1 MEIYKGASAFAG
13 IAIGKIRFYRKGEYQ
28 VRQHQADDVKKELHN
43 FDVARRHVMQTLKE
57 EYDGVTGKQMAQ
69 NADEHSCK
77 RKALERMT
85 ISGGTERCLETE
97 KVSVEKM
104 EDAQNLVLEQAE
116 LLGSGSFLRA
126 VQSMIT
132 GEKVTA
138 AYAVQT
144 TRDELQ
150 STFSNLNDP
159 SIKERIYNVSRV
171 SDLLLEILGEDE
183 NKIDLGEEPVILV
196 ADTLSPAEL
205 MEMNKDKL
213 LGIVTRKGSATSHA
227 AILAKNMDIPCVTG
241 IGIPQSE
248 EEWEDSVAIID
259 GYTGTIYLEPDSEIR
274 KEYEIRRKA
283 DLVEREELLKL
294 KNQADVTKDGRE
306 VGIYANIG
314 SLDDLNS
321 VLYYGARGIG
331 LLRSEFQYLGREN
344 YPGEEE
350 LFQAYK
356 KTAQTMGDRLVII
369 RTADLGA
376 DKQASYLEIPKE
388 TNPLM
393 GNRGIRLSLDRKNLF
408 KTQIRAIYRASWYGN
423 LGMMYPM
430 ICAEE
435 EMDEI
440 EALVAEVKEELTK
453 EEIPFKEIRTGI
465 MMETPAAV
473 MIGEELAK
481 RVDFLGIG
489 TNDLTQYTLA
499 MDRQNP
505 LLQNKYNDHHPAILR
520 MIKMIVEAGHAQNC
534 KVCLCGEL
542 AADTRL
548 SETFLKMGVDALS
561 VVPAC
566 ILPVRK
572 ALRRVCMEE
581 QNG

>member
-13 IAIGKIRFYRKGEYQ
+13 IAIGKIRFYQKGEYQ
-28 VRQHQADDVKKELHN
+28 LRQHQADDIKTEQRN
-43 FDVARRHVMQTLKE
+43 FDIARRHVMQTLKE
-57 EYDGVTGKQMAQ
+57 EYDSAGISEAI
-69 NADEHSCK
+69 EH
-77 RKALERMT
+77 
-85 ISGGTERCLETE
+85 
-97 KVSVEKM
+97 
-104 EDAQNLVLEQAE
+104 QVLEQAE

-126 VQSMIT
+126 VQSMIS

-144 TRDELQ
+144 TRDELNG
-150 STFSNLNDP
+150 TFSNLKDP
-159 SIKERIYNVSRV
+159 SIKERIHNVSRV
-171 SDLLLEILGEDE
+171 SDLLLEILGKEE
-183 NKIDLGEEPVILV
+183 KKINLGEEPVILA
-196 ADTLSPAEL
+196 ADALSPAEL
-205 MEMNKDKL
+205 MEMDKDKL
-213 LGIVTRKGSATSHA
+213 LGIVTRKGSATSHT
-227 AILAKNMDIPCVTG
+227 AILAKSMDIPCVTG
-241 IGIPQSE
+241 VGIPASE
-248 EEWEDSVAIID
+248 EEWEDTVAIID
-259 GYTGTIYLEPDSEIR
+259 GYTGTLYLEPDREVR
-274 KEYEIRRKA
+274 REYEIRRKA
-283 DLVEREELLKL
+283 DLVEREALLKL
-294 KNQADVTKDGRE
+294 KDEKDITLDGKE

-321 VLYYGARGIG
+321 ALYYGARGIG
-331 LLRSEFQYLGREN
+331 LLRSEFQYLGRES

-356 KTAQTMGDRLVII
+356 KTAQTMGDRLVVI

-376 DKQASYLEIPKE
+376 DKQAAYLEIPQE

-393 GNRGIRLSLDRKNLF
+393 GNRGIRFCLDRKNLF

-430 ICAEE
+430 ISEEE
-435 EMDEI
+435 EMDAI
-440 EALVAEVKEELTK
+440 EALIREVKAELSS
-453 EEIPFKEIRTGI
+453 EGIPFKNIRTGI

-473 MIGEELAK
+473 MIGEELAR

-505 LLQNKYNDHHPAILR
+505 LLQKKYDDHHPAVVR
-520 MIKMIVEAGHAQNC
+520 MIKMIIDAGHKENC

-548 SETFLKMGVDALS
+548 TETFLRMGVDALS

-572 ALRRVCMEE
+572 ALRAARVKNEDE
-581 QNG
+581 

>member
-13 IAIGKIRFYRKGEYQ
+13 IAIGKIRFYQKGEYQ
-28 VRQHQADDVKKELHN
+28 LRQHQADDIKTEQRN
-43 FDVARRHVMQTLKE
+43 FDIARRHVMQTLKE
-57 EYDGVTGKQMAQ
+57 EYDSAGISEAI
-69 NADEHSCK
+69 EH
-77 RKALERMT
+77 
-85 ISGGTERCLETE
+85 
-97 KVSVEKM
+97 
-104 EDAQNLVLEQAE
+104 QVLEQAE

-126 VQSMIT
+126 VQSMIS

-144 TRDELQ
+144 TRDELNG
-150 STFSNLNDP
+150 TFGNLKDP
-159 SIKERIYNVSRV
+159 SIKERIHNVSRV
-171 SDLLLEILGEDE
+171 SDLLLEILGKEE
-183 NKIDLGEEPVILV
+183 KKINLGEEPVILA
-196 ADTLSPAEL
+196 ADALSPAEL
-205 MEMNKDKL
+205 MEMDKDKL
-213 LGIVTRKGSATSHA
+213 LGIVTRKGSATSHT
-227 AILAKNMDIPCVTG
+227 AILAKSMDIPCVTG
-241 IGIPQSE
+241 VGIPASE
-248 EEWEDSVAIID
+248 EEWEDTVAIID
-259 GYTGTIYLEPDSEIR
+259 GYTGTLYLEPDREVR
-274 KEYEIRRKA
+274 REYEIRRKA
-283 DLVEREELLKL
+283 DLVEREALLKL
-294 KNQADVTKDGRE
+294 KDEKDITLDGKE

-321 VLYYGARGIG
+321 ALYYGARGIG
-331 LLRSEFQYLGREN
+331 LLRSEFQYLGRES

-356 KTAQTMGDRLVII
+356 KTAQTMGDRLVVI

-376 DKQASYLEIPKE
+376 DKQAAYLEIPQE

-393 GNRGIRLSLDRKNLF
+393 GNRGIRFCLDRKNLF

-430 ICAEE
+430 ISEEE
-435 EMDEI
+435 EMDAI
-440 EALVAEVKEELTK
+440 EELIREVKAELSS
-453 EEIPFKEIRTGI
+453 EGIPFKNIRTGI

-473 MIGEELAK
+473 MIGEELAR

-505 LLQNKYNDHHPAILR
+505 LLQKKYNDHHPAVVR
-520 MIKMIVEAGHAQNC
+520 MIKMIIDAGHKENC

-548 SETFLKMGVDALS
+548 TETFLRMGVDALS

-572 ALRRVCMEE
+572 ALRAARVKNEDE
-581 QNG
+581 

>member
-13 IAIGKIRFYRKGEYQ
+13 IAIGKIRFYKKGEYQ
-28 VRQHQADDVKKELHN
+28 IRQHQTDDVKKELKV

-57 EYDGVTGKQMAQ
+57 EYD
-69 NADEHSCK
+69 
-77 RKALERMT
+77 
-85 ISGGTERCLETE
+85 
-97 KVSVEKM
+97 KM
-104 EDAQNLVLEQAE
+104 SENQILEQAQ

-138 AYAVQT
+138 AYAVET
-144 TRDELQ
+144 TKDELQ
-150 STFSNLNDP
+150 GTFSGLNDV
-159 SIKERIYNVSRV
+159 SIKERIFNVSRV
-171 SDLLLEILGEDE
+171 CELLLEILGEDE
-183 NKIDLGEEPVILV
+183 KKINLGEEPVILA

-205 MEMNKDKL
+205 MEMDKEKL
-213 LGIVTRKGSATSHA
+213 LGIITRGGSATSHA

-259 GYTGTIYLEPDSEIR
+259 GYTGTLYLEPDSEIR
-274 KEYEIRRKA
+274 REYEIRQNA
-283 DLVEREELLKL
+283 DKVEREALLKL
-294 KNQADVTKDGRE
+294 RDERDVTLDGHE

-314 SLDDLNS
+314 NLDDLNS
-321 VLYYGARGIG
+321 AIYYGARGIG
-331 LLRSEFQYLGREN
+331 LLRSEFQYLGRES

-356 KTAQTMGDRLVII
+356 KSAQTMGERLVVI
-369 RTADLGA
+369 RTTDLGA
-376 DKQASYLEIPKE
+376 DKQASYLEIPQE

-393 GNRGIRLSLDRKNLF
+393 GNRGIRFCLDRKNLF

-440 EALVAEVKEELTK
+440 EDLVAEVKEELTK
-453 EEIPFKEIRTGI
+453 EGIPFKEIRTGI

-505 LLQNKYNDHHPAILR
+505 LLQKKYNDHHPAILR

-548 SETFLKMGVDALS
+548 TETFLKMGVDALS

-572 ALRRVCMEE
+572 ALRGVYVEGKKTDMD
-581 QNG
+581 

>member
-13 IAIGKIRFYRKGEYQ
+13 IAIGKIRFYQKGEYQ
-28 VRQHQADDVKKELHN
+28 LRQHQADDIKTEQRN
-43 FDVARRHVMQTLKE
+43 FDIARRHVMQTLKE
-57 EYDGVTGKQMAQ
+57 EYDSAGISEAI
-69 NADEHSCK
+69 EH
-77 RKALERMT
+77 
-85 ISGGTERCLETE
+85 
-97 KVSVEKM
+97 
-104 EDAQNLVLEQAE
+104 QVLEQAE

-126 VQSMIT
+126 VQSMIS

-144 TRDELQ
+144 TRDELNG
-150 STFSNLNDP
+150 TFSNLKDP
-159 SIKERIYNVSRV
+159 SIKERIHNVSRV
-171 SDLLLEILGEDE
+171 SDLLLEILGKEE
-183 NKIDLGEEPVILV
+183 KKINLGEEPIILA
-196 ADTLSPAEL
+196 ADALSPAEL
-205 MEMNKDKL
+205 MEMDKDKL
-213 LGIVTRKGSATSHA
+213 LGIVTRKGSATSHT
-227 AILAKNMDIPCVTG
+227 AILAKSMDIPCVTG
-241 IGIPQSE
+241 VGIPASE
-248 EEWEDSVAIID
+248 EEWEDTVAIID
-259 GYTGTIYLEPDSEIR
+259 GYTGTLYLEPDREVR
-274 KEYEIRRKA
+274 REYEIRRKA
-283 DLVEREELLKL
+283 DLVEREALLKL
-294 KNQADVTKDGRE
+294 KDEKDITLDGKE

-321 VLYYGARGIG
+321 ALYYGARGIG
-331 LLRSEFQYLGREN
+331 LLRSEFQYLGRES

-356 KTAQTMGDRLVII
+356 KTAQTMGDRLVVI

-376 DKQASYLEIPKE
+376 DKQAAYLEIPQE

-393 GNRGIRLSLDRKNLF
+393 GNRGIRFCLDRKNLF

-430 ICAEE
+430 ISEEE
-435 EMDEI
+435 EMDAI
-440 EALVAEVKEELTK
+440 EELIREVKAELSS
-453 EEIPFKEIRTGI
+453 EGIPFKNIRTGI

-473 MIGEELAK
+473 MIGEELAR

-505 LLQNKYNDHHPAILR
+505 LLQKKYNDHHPAVVR
-520 MIKMIVEAGHAQNC
+520 MIKMIIDAGHKENC

-548 SETFLKMGVDALS
+548 TETFLRMGVDALS

-572 ALRRVCMEE
+572 ALQAARVKNEDE
-581 QNG
+581 

>member
-13 IAIGKIRFYRKGEYQ
+13 IAIGKIWFYKKGEYQ
-28 VRQHQADDVKKELHN
+28 IRQHQADDVKKELKV

-57 EYDGVTGKQMAQ
+57 EYD
-69 NADEHSCK
+69 
-77 RKALERMT
+77 
-85 ISGGTERCLETE
+85 
-97 KVSVEKM
+97 KM
-104 EDAQNLVLEQAE
+104 SENQILEQAK

-138 AYAVQT
+138 AYAVET
-144 TRDELQ
+144 TKDELQ
-150 STFSNLNDP
+150 GTFSGLNDV
-159 SIKERIYNVSRV
+159 SIKERIFNVSRV
-171 SDLLLEILGEDE
+171 CELLLEILGKDE
-183 NKIDLGEEPVILV
+183 KKINLGEEPVILA

-205 MEMNKDKL
+205 MEMDKEKL
-213 LGIVTRKGSATSHA
+213 LGIITRGGSATSHA

-259 GYTGTIYLEPDSEIR
+259 GYTGTVYLEPDNEVR
-274 KEYEIRRKA
+274 REYEIRQNA
-283 DLVEREELLKL
+283 DKVERESLLKL
-294 KNQADVTKDGRE
+294 RDERDITLDGHE

-314 SLDDLNS
+314 NLDDLNS
-321 VLYYGARGIG
+321 AIYYGARGVG

-356 KTAQTMGDRLVII
+356 KSAQTMGERLVVI

-376 DKQASYLEIPKE
+376 DKQASYLEIPQE

-393 GNRGIRLSLDRKNLF
+393 GNRGIRFCLDRKNLF

-440 EALVAEVKEELTK
+440 EALVAEVKGELTK
-453 EEIPFKEIRTGI
+453 EGIPFKEIRTGI

-548 SETFLKMGVDALS
+548 TETFLKMGVDALS

-572 ALRRVCMEE
+572 ALRGVCMEDK
-581 QNG
+581 NG

>member
-1 MEIYKGASAFAG
+1 MEIYKGTSAFAG
-13 IAIGKIRFYRKGEYQ
+13 VAIGKIRFYRKGEYQ
-28 VRQHQADDVKKELHN
+28 TRQHQADDVKKELKR
-43 FDVARRHVMQTLKE
+43 FDIARRHVMQILKE
-57 EYDGVTGKQMAQ
+57 EYDKNQM
-69 NADEHSCK
+69 
-77 RKALERMT
+77 
-85 ISGGTERCLETE
+85 
-97 KVSVEKM
+97 
-104 EDAQNLVLEQAE
+104 NLVLEQAE

-150 STFSNLNDP
+150 STFSGLTD
-159 SIKERIYNVSRV
+159 SEIKERIYNVSRI
-171 SDLLLEILGEDE
+171 SGLLLDILGEDTR
-183 NKIDLGEEPVILV
+183 KIDLGEEPVIL
-196 ADTLSPAEL
+196 AAENLSPVEL
-205 MEMNKDKL
+205 MEMNKDML
-213 LGIVTRKGSATSHA
+213 LGIITRAGSSTSHA

-241 IGIPQSE
+241 IGLPQSE
-248 EEWEDSVAIID
+248 EEWEDNVAIID
-259 GYTGTIYLEPDSEIR
+259 GYTGTVYLEPDSEVR

-283 DLVEREELLKL
+283 DLIEREALLQL
-294 KNQADVTKDGRE
+294 KDEADVTKDGHK
-306 VGIYANIG
+306 VKIYANIG

-321 VLYYGARGIG
+321 ALYYGARGIG
-331 LLRSEFQYLGREN
+331 LLRSEFQYLGRES

-356 KTAQTMGDRLVII
+356 KTAETMGDRFVVI

-376 DKQASYLEIPKE
+376 DKTAGYLEIPKE

-408 KTQIRAIYRASWYGN
+408 KTQIRAIYRASYYGN

-430 ICAEE
+430 ICSEE
-435 EMDEI
+435 EMDEV
-440 EALVAEVKEELTK
+440 EAVVEEAKMELKTAG
-453 EEIPFKEIRTGI
+453 IPFKDIRTGI

-481 RVDFLGIG
+481 RVDFMGIG

-505 LLQNKYNDHHPAILR
+505 LLQKKYNDHHPAILK
-520 MIKMIVEAGHAQNC
+520 MIQMIVEAGHAQNC

-548 SETFLKMGVDALS
+548 TEQFLRMGVDALS
-561 VVPAC
+561 VVPVC

-572 ALRRVCMEE
+572 AIREVYMGE
-581 QNG
+581 QNE

>member
-13 IAIGKIRFYRKGEYQ
+13 IAIGKIQFYRKGEYQ
-28 VRQHQADDVKKELHN
+28 LRQHQADDIKTEQRN

-57 EYDGVTGKQMAQ
+57 EYDSAGISEAI
-69 NADEHSCK
+69 EH
-77 RKALERMT
+77 
-85 ISGGTERCLETE
+85 
-97 KVSVEKM
+97 
-104 EDAQNLVLEQAE
+104 QVLEQAE

-126 VQSMIT
+126 VQSMIS

-144 TRDELQ
+144 TRDELNG
-150 STFSNLNDP
+150 TFGNLKDP
-159 SIKERIYNVSRV
+159 SIKERIHNVSRV
-171 SDLLLEILGEDE
+171 SDLLLEILGKEE
-183 NKIDLGEEPVILV
+183 KKINLGEEPVILA
-196 ADTLSPAEL
+196 ADALSPAEL
-205 MEMNKDKL
+205 MEMDKDKL
-213 LGIVTRKGSATSHA
+213 LGIVTRKGSATSHT
-227 AILAKNMDIPCVTG
+227 AILAKSMDIPCVTG
-241 IGIPQSE
+241 VGIPTSE
-248 EEWEDSVAIID
+248 EEWEDTVAIID
-259 GYTGTIYLEPDSEIR
+259 GYTGTLYLEPDREVR
-274 KEYEIRRKA
+274 REYEIRRKA
-283 DLVEREELLKL
+283 DLVEREALLKL
-294 KNQADVTKDGRE
+294 KDEKDITLDGKE

-321 VLYYGARGIG
+321 ALYYGARGIG
-331 LLRSEFQYLGREN
+331 LLRSEFQYLGRES

-356 KTAQTMGDRLVII
+356 KTAQTMGDRLVVI

-376 DKQASYLEIPKE
+376 DKQAAYLEIPQE

-393 GNRGIRLSLDRKNLF
+393 GNRGIRFCLDRKNLF

-430 ICAEE
+430 ISEEE
-435 EMDEI
+435 EMDAI
-440 EALVAEVKEELTK
+440 EALIREVKAELSS
-453 EEIPFKEIRTGI
+453 EGIPFKNIRTGI

-473 MIGEELAK
+473 MIGEELAR

-505 LLQNKYNDHHPAILR
+505 LLQKKYDDHHPAVVR
-520 MIKMIVEAGHAQNC
+520 MIKMIIDAGHKENC

-548 SETFLKMGVDALS
+548 TETFLRMGVDALS

-572 ALRRVCMEE
+572 ALRAARVKNEDE
-581 QNG
+581 

>member
-28 VRQHQADDVKKELHN
+28 LRQHQADDIKTEQRN
-43 FDVARRHVMQTLKE
+43 FDIARRHVMQTLKE
-57 EYDGVTGKQMAQ
+57 EYDSAGISEAI
-69 NADEHSCK
+69 EH
-77 RKALERMT
+77 
-85 ISGGTERCLETE
+85 
-97 KVSVEKM
+97 
-104 EDAQNLVLEQAE
+104 QVLEQAE

-126 VQSMIT
+126 VQSMIS

-144 TRDELQ
+144 TRDELNG
-150 STFSNLNDP
+150 TFGNLKDP
-159 SIKERIYNVSRV
+159 SIKERIHNVSRV
-171 SDLLLEILGEDE
+171 SDLLLEILGKEE
-183 NKIDLGEEPVILV
+183 KKFNLGEEPVILA
-196 ADTLSPAEL
+196 ADALSPAEL
-205 MEMNKDKL
+205 MEMDKDKL
-213 LGIVTRKGSATSHA
+213 LGIVTRKGSATSHT
-227 AILAKNMDIPCVTG
+227 AILAKSMDIPCVTG
-241 IGIPQSE
+241 VGIPASE
-248 EEWEDSVAIID
+248 EEWEDTVAIID
-259 GYTGTIYLEPDSEIR
+259 GYTGTLYLEPDREVR
-274 KEYEIRRKA
+274 REYEIRRKA
-283 DLVEREELLKL
+283 DLVEREALLKL
-294 KNQADVTKDGRE
+294 KDEKDITLDGKE

-321 VLYYGARGIG
+321 ALYYGARGIG
-331 LLRSEFQYLGREN
+331 LLRSEFQYLGRES

-356 KTAQTMGDRLVII
+356 KTAQTMGDRLVVI

-376 DKQASYLEIPKE
+376 DKQAAYLEIPQE

-393 GNRGIRLSLDRKNLF
+393 GNRGIRFCLDRKNLF

-430 ICAEE
+430 ISEEE
-435 EMDEI
+435 EMDAI
-440 EALVAEVKEELTK
+440 EELIREVKAELIS
-453 EEIPFKEIRTGI
+453 EGIPFKNIRTGI

-473 MIGEELAK
+473 MIGEELAR

-505 LLQNKYNDHHPAILR
+505 LLQKKYDDHHPAVVR
-520 MIKMIVEAGHAQNC
+520 MIKMIIDAGHKENC

-548 SETFLKMGVDALS
+548 TETFLRMGVDALS

-572 ALRRVCMEE
+572 ALRAARVKNEDE
-581 QNG
+581 

>member
-28 VRQHQADDVKKELHN
+28 IRQHQADDIKTEQRN

-57 EYDGVTGKQMAQ
+57 EYDSAGISEAI
-69 NADEHSCK
+69 EH
-77 RKALERMT
+77 
-85 ISGGTERCLETE
+85 
-97 KVSVEKM
+97 
-104 EDAQNLVLEQAE
+104 QVLEQAE

-126 VQSMIT
+126 VQSMIS

-144 TRDELQ
+144 TRDELNG
-150 STFSNLNDP
+150 TFGNLKDP
-159 SIKERIYNVSRV
+159 SIKERIHNVSRV
-171 SDLLLEILGEDE
+171 SDLLLEILGKEE
-183 NKIDLGEEPVILV
+183 KKINLGEEPVILA
-196 ADTLSPAEL
+196 ADALSPAEL
-205 MEMNKDKL
+205 MEMDKDKL
-213 LGIVTRKGSATSHA
+213 LGIVTRKGSATSHT
-227 AILAKNMDIPCVTG
+227 AILAKSMDIPCVTG
-241 IGIPQSE
+241 VGIPASE
-248 EEWEDSVAIID
+248 EEWEDTVAIID
-259 GYTGTIYLEPDSEIR
+259 GYTGTLYLEPDREVR
-274 KEYEIRRKA
+274 REYEIRRKA
-283 DLVEREELLKL
+283 DLVEREALLKL
-294 KNQADVTKDGRE
+294 KDEKDITLDGKE

-321 VLYYGARGIG
+321 ALYYGARGIG
-331 LLRSEFQYLGREN
+331 LLRSEFQYLGRES

-356 KTAQTMGDRLVII
+356 KTAQTMGDRLVVI

-376 DKQASYLEIPKE
+376 DKQAAYLEIPQE

-393 GNRGIRLSLDRKNLF
+393 GNRGIRFCLDRKNLF

-430 ICAEE
+430 ISEEE
-435 EMDEI
+435 EMDAI
-440 EALVAEVKEELTK
+440 EELIREVKAELSS
-453 EEIPFKEIRTGI
+453 EGIPFKNIRTGI

-473 MIGEELAK
+473 MIGEELAR

-505 LLQNKYNDHHPAILR
+505 LLQKKYNDHHPAVVR
-520 MIKMIVEAGHAQNC
+520 MIKMIIDAGHKENC

-548 SETFLKMGVDALS
+548 TETFLRMGVDALS

-572 ALRRVCMEE
+572 ALRAARVKNEDE
-581 QNG
+581 

>member
-13 IAIGKIRFYRKGEYQ
+13 IAIGKIQFYRKGEYQ
-28 VRQHQADDVKKELHN
+28 LRQHQADDIKTEQRN

-57 EYDGVTGKQMAQ
+57 EYDSAGISEAI
-69 NADEHSCK
+69 EH
-77 RKALERMT
+77 
-85 ISGGTERCLETE
+85 
-97 KVSVEKM
+97 
-104 EDAQNLVLEQAE
+104 QVLEQAE

-126 VQSMIT
+126 VQSMIS

-144 TRDELQ
+144 TRDELNG
-150 STFSNLNDP
+150 TFGNLKDP
-159 SIKERIYNVSRV
+159 SIKERIHNVSRV
-171 SDLLLEILGEDE
+171 SDLLLEILGKEE
-183 NKIDLGEEPVILV
+183 KKINLGEEPVILA
-196 ADTLSPAEL
+196 ADALSPAEL
-205 MEMNKDKL
+205 MEMDKDKL
-213 LGIVTRKGSATSHA
+213 LGIVTRKGSATSHT
-227 AILAKNMDIPCVTG
+227 AILAKSMDIPCVTG
-241 IGIPQSE
+241 VGIPASE
-248 EEWEDSVAIID
+248 EEWEDTVAIID
-259 GYTGTIYLEPDSEIR
+259 GYTGTLYLEPDREVR
-274 KEYEIRRKA
+274 REYEIRRKA
-283 DLVEREELLKL
+283 DLVEREALLKL
-294 KNQADVTKDGRE
+294 KDEKDITLDGKE

-321 VLYYGARGIG
+321 ALYYGARGIG
-331 LLRSEFQYLGREN
+331 LLRSEFQYLGRES

-356 KTAQTMGDRLVII
+356 KTAQTMGDRLVVI

-376 DKQASYLEIPKE
+376 DKQAAYLEIPQE

-393 GNRGIRLSLDRKNLF
+393 GNRGIRFCLDRKNLF

-430 ICAEE
+430 ISEEE
-435 EMDEI
+435 EMDAI
-440 EALVAEVKEELTK
+440 EELIREVKAELIS
-453 EEIPFKEIRTGI
+453 EGIPFKNIRTGI

-473 MIGEELAK
+473 MIGEELAR

-505 LLQNKYNDHHPAILR
+505 LLQKKYNDHHPAVVR
-520 MIKMIVEAGHAQNC
+520 MIKMIIDAGHKENC

-548 SETFLKMGVDALS
+548 TETFLRMGVDALS

-572 ALRRVCMEE
+572 ALRAARVKNEDE
-581 QNG
+581 

>member
-13 IAIGKIRFYRKGEYQ
+13 IAIGKIQFYRKGEYQ
-28 VRQHQADDVKKELHN
+28 LRQHQADDIKTEQRN

-57 EYDGVTGKQMAQ
+57 EYDSAGISEAI
-69 NADEHSCK
+69 EH
-77 RKALERMT
+77 
-85 ISGGTERCLETE
+85 
-97 KVSVEKM
+97 
-104 EDAQNLVLEQAE
+104 QVLEQAE

-126 VQSMIT
+126 VQSMIS

-144 TRDELQ
+144 TRDELNG
-150 STFSNLNDP
+150 TFGNLKDP
-159 SIKERIYNVSRV
+159 SIKERIHNVSRV
-171 SDLLLEILGEDE
+171 SDLLLEILGKEE
-183 NKIDLGEEPVILV
+183 KKINLGEEPVILA
-196 ADTLSPAEL
+196 ADALSPAEL
-205 MEMNKDKL
+205 MEMDKDKL
-213 LGIVTRKGSATSHA
+213 LGIVTRKGSATSHT
-227 AILAKNMDIPCVTG
+227 AILAKSMDIPCVTG
-241 IGIPQSE
+241 VGIPASE
-248 EEWEDSVAIID
+248 EEWEDTVAIID
-259 GYTGTIYLEPDSEIR
+259 GYTGTLYLEPDREVR
-274 KEYEIRRKA
+274 REYEIRRKA
-283 DLVEREELLKL
+283 DLVEREALLKL
-294 KNQADVTKDGRE
+294 KDEKDITLDGKE

-321 VLYYGARGIG
+321 ALYYGARGIG
-331 LLRSEFQYLGREN
+331 LLRSEFQYLGRES
-344 YPGEEE
+344 YPEEEE

-356 KTAQTMGDRLVII
+356 KTAQTMGDRLVVI

-376 DKQASYLEIPKE
+376 DKQAAYLEIPQE

-393 GNRGIRLSLDRKNLF
+393 GNRGIRFCLDRKNLF

-430 ICAEE
+430 ISEEE
-435 EMDEI
+435 EMDAI
-440 EALVAEVKEELTK
+440 EELIREVKTELSS
-453 EEIPFKEIRTGI
+453 EGIPFKNIRTGI

-473 MIGEELAK
+473 MIGEELAR

-505 LLQNKYNDHHPAILR
+505 LLQKKYNDHHPAVVR
-520 MIKMIVEAGHAQNC
+520 MIKMIIDAGHKENC

-548 SETFLKMGVDALS
+548 TETFLRMGVDALS

-572 ALRRVCMEE
+572 ALRAARVKNEDE
-581 QNG
+581 

>member
-13 IAIGKIRFYRKGEYQ
+13 IAIGKIQFYRKGEYQ
-28 VRQHQADDVKKELHN
+28 LRQHQADDIKTEQRN

-57 EYDGVTGKQMAQ
+57 EYDSAGISEAI
-69 NADEHSCK
+69 EH
-77 RKALERMT
+77 
-85 ISGGTERCLETE
+85 
-97 KVSVEKM
+97 
-104 EDAQNLVLEQAE
+104 QVLEQAE

-126 VQSMIT
+126 VQSMIS

-144 TRDELQ
+144 TRDELNG
-150 STFSNLNDP
+150 TFGNLKDP
-159 SIKERIYNVSRV
+159 SIKERIHNVSRV
-171 SDLLLEILGEDE
+171 SDLLLEILGKEE
-183 NKIDLGEEPVILV
+183 KKINLGEEPVILA
-196 ADTLSPAEL
+196 ADALSPAEL
-205 MEMNKDKL
+205 MEMDKDKL
-213 LGIVTRKGSATSHA
+213 LGIVTRKGSATSHT
-227 AILAKNMDIPCVTG
+227 AILAKSMDIPCVTG
-241 IGIPQSE
+241 VGIPASE
-248 EEWEDSVAIID
+248 EEWEDTVAIID
-259 GYTGTIYLEPDSEIR
+259 GYTGTLYLEPDREVR
-274 KEYEIRRKA
+274 REYEIRRKA
-283 DLVEREELLKL
+283 DLVEREALLKL
-294 KNQADVTKDGRE
+294 KDEKDITLDGKE

-321 VLYYGARGIG
+321 ALYYGARGIG
-331 LLRSEFQYLGREN
+331 LLRSEFQYLGRES

-356 KTAQTMGDRLVII
+356 KTAQTMGDRLVVI

-376 DKQASYLEIPKE
+376 DKQAAYLEIPQE

-393 GNRGIRLSLDRKNLF
+393 GNRGIRFCLDRKNLF

-430 ICAEE
+430 ISEEE
-435 EMDEI
+435 EMDAI
-440 EALVAEVKEELTK
+440 EELIREVKAELTG
-453 EEIPFKEIRTGI
+453 EGIPFKNIRTGI

-473 MIGEELAK
+473 MIGEELAR

-505 LLQNKYNDHHPAILR
+505 LLQKKYDDHHPAVVR
-520 MIKMIVEAGHAQNC
+520 MIKMIIDAGHKENC
-534 KVCLCGEL
+534 KICLCGEL

-548 SETFLKMGVDALS
+548 TETFLRMGVDALS

-572 ALRRVCMEE
+572 ALRAARVKNEDE
-581 QNG
+581 

>member
-13 IAIGKIRFYRKGEYQ
+13 IAIGKIQFYRKGEYQ
-28 VRQHQADDVKKELHN
+28 LRQHQADDIKTEQRN

-57 EYDGVTGKQMAQ
+57 EYDSAGISEVI
-69 NADEHSCK
+69 EH
-77 RKALERMT
+77 
-85 ISGGTERCLETE
+85 
-97 KVSVEKM
+97 
-104 EDAQNLVLEQAE
+104 QVLEQAE

-126 VQSMIT
+126 VQSMIS

-144 TRDELQ
+144 TRDELNG
-150 STFSNLNDP
+150 TFGNLKDP
-159 SIKERIYNVSRV
+159 SIKERIHNVSRV
-171 SDLLLEILGEDE
+171 SDLLLEILGKEE
-183 NKIDLGEEPVILV
+183 KKINLGEEPVILA
-196 ADTLSPAEL
+196 ADALSPAEL
-205 MEMNKDKL
+205 MEMDKDKL
-213 LGIVTRKGSATSHA
+213 LGIVTRKGSATSHT
-227 AILAKNMDIPCVTG
+227 AILAKSMDIPCVTG
-241 IGIPQSE
+241 VGIPASE
-248 EEWEDSVAIID
+248 EEWEDTVAIID
-259 GYTGTIYLEPDSEIR
+259 GYTGTLYLEPDREVR
-274 KEYEIRRKA
+274 REYEIRRKA
-283 DLVEREELLKL
+283 DLVEREALLKL
-294 KNQADVTKDGRE
+294 KDEKDITLDGKE

-321 VLYYGARGIG
+321 ALYYGARGIG
-331 LLRSEFQYLGREN
+331 LLRSEFQYLGRES

-356 KTAQTMGDRLVII
+356 KTAQTMGDRLVVI

-376 DKQASYLEIPKE
+376 DKQAAYLEIPQE

-393 GNRGIRLSLDRKNLF
+393 GNRGIRFCLDRKNLF

-430 ICAEE
+430 ISEEE
-435 EMDEI
+435 EMDAI
-440 EALVAEVKEELTK
+440 EELIREVKTELSS
-453 EEIPFKEIRTGI
+453 EGIPFKNIRTGI

-473 MIGEELAK
+473 MIGEELAR

-505 LLQNKYNDHHPAILR
+505 LLQKKYNDHHPAVVR
-520 MIKMIVEAGHAQNC
+520 MIKMIIDAGHKENC

-548 SETFLKMGVDALS
+548 TETFLRMGVDALS

-572 ALRRVCMEE
+572 ALRAARVKNEDE
-581 QNG
+581 

>member
-13 IAIGKIRFYRKGEYQ
+13 IAIGKIQFYRKGEYQ
-28 VRQHQADDVKKELHN
+28 LRQHQADDIKTEQRN

-57 EYDGVTGKQMAQ
+57 EYDSAGISEAI
-69 NADEHSCK
+69 EH
-77 RKALERMT
+77 
-85 ISGGTERCLETE
+85 
-97 KVSVEKM
+97 
-104 EDAQNLVLEQAE
+104 QVLEQAE

-126 VQSMIT
+126 VQSMIS

-144 TRDELQ
+144 TRDELNG
-150 STFSNLNDP
+150 TFSNLKDP
-159 SIKERIYNVSRV
+159 SIKERIHNVSRV
-171 SDLLLEILGEDE
+171 SDLLLEILGKEE
-183 NKIDLGEEPVILV
+183 KKINLGEEPVILA
-196 ADTLSPAEL
+196 ADALSPAEL
-205 MEMNKDKL
+205 MEMDKDKL
-213 LGIVTRKGSATSHA
+213 LGIVTRKGSATSHT
-227 AILAKNMDIPCVTG
+227 AILAKSMDIPCVTG
-241 IGIPQSE
+241 VGIPTSE
-248 EEWEDSVAIID
+248 EEWEDTVAIID
-259 GYTGTIYLEPDSEIR
+259 GYTGTFYLEPDREVR
-274 KEYEIRRKA
+274 REYEIRRKA
-283 DLVEREELLKL
+283 DLVEREALLKL
-294 KNQADVTKDGRE
+294 KDEKDITLDGKE

-321 VLYYGARGIG
+321 ALYYGARGIG
-331 LLRSEFQYLGREN
+331 LLRSEFQYLGRES

-356 KTAQTMGDRLVII
+356 KTAQTMGDRLVVI

-376 DKQASYLEIPKE
+376 DKQAAYLEIPQE

-393 GNRGIRLSLDRKNLF
+393 GNRGIRFCLDRKNLF

-430 ICAEE
+430 ISEEE
-435 EMDEI
+435 EMDAI
-440 EALVAEVKEELTK
+440 EALIREVKAELSS
-453 EEIPFKEIRTGI
+453 EGIPFKNIRTGI

-473 MIGEELAK
+473 MIGEELAR

-505 LLQNKYNDHHPAILR
+505 LLQKKYDDHHPAVVR
-520 MIKMIVEAGHAQNC
+520 MIKMIIDAGHKENC

-548 SETFLKMGVDALS
+548 TETFLRMGVDALS

-572 ALRRVCMEE
+572 ALRAARVKNEDE
-581 QNG
+581 

>member
-13 IAIGKIRFYRKGEYQ
+13 IAIGKIRFYKKGEYQ
-28 VRQHQADDVKKELHN
+28 IRQHQADDVKKELKV

-57 EYDGVTGKQMAQ
+57 EYD
-69 NADEHSCK
+69 
-77 RKALERMT
+77 
-85 ISGGTERCLETE
+85 
-97 KVSVEKM
+97 KM
-104 EDAQNLVLEQAE
+104 SENQILEQAK

-138 AYAVQT
+138 AYAVET
-144 TRDELQ
+144 TKDELQ
-150 STFSNLNDP
+150 GTFSGLNDV
-159 SIKERIYNVSRV
+159 SIKERIFNVSRV
-171 SDLLLEILGEDE
+171 CELLLEILGEDE
-183 NKIDLGEEPVILV
+183 KKINLGEEPVILA

-205 MEMNKDKL
+205 MEMDKEKL
-213 LGIVTRKGSATSHA
+213 LGIITRGGSATSHA
-227 AILAKNMDIPCVTG
+227 AILAKNMEIPCVTG
-241 IGIPQSE
+241 IGIPQLE

-259 GYTGTIYLEPDSEIR
+259 GYTGTLYLEPDNEVR
-274 KEYEIRRKA
+274 REYEIRQNA
-283 DLVEREELLKL
+283 DKVERESLLKL
-294 KNQADVTKDGRE
+294 RDERDITLDGHE

-314 SLDDLNS
+314 NLDDLNS
-321 VLYYGARGIG
+321 AIYYGARGIG

-356 KTAQTMGDRLVII
+356 KSAQTMGERLVVI

-376 DKQASYLEIPKE
+376 DKQASYLEIPQE

-393 GNRGIRLSLDRKNLF
+393 GNRGIRFCLDRKNLF

-548 SETFLKMGVDALS
+548 TETFLKMGVDALS

>member
-13 IAIGKIRFYRKGEYQ
+13 IAIGKIQFYRKGEYQ
-28 VRQHQADDVKKELHN
+28 LRQHQADDIKTEQRN

-57 EYDGVTGKQMAQ
+57 EYDSAGISEAI
-69 NADEHSCK
+69 EH
-77 RKALERMT
+77 
-85 ISGGTERCLETE
+85 
-97 KVSVEKM
+97 
-104 EDAQNLVLEQAE
+104 QVLEQAE

-126 VQSMIT
+126 VQSMIS

-144 TRDELQ
+144 TRDELNG
-150 STFSNLNDP
+150 TFGNLKDP
-159 SIKERIYNVSRV
+159 SIKERIHNVSRV
-171 SDLLLEILGEDE
+171 SDLLLEILGKEE
-183 NKIDLGEEPVILV
+183 KKINLGEEPVILA
-196 ADTLSPAEL
+196 ADALSPAEL
-205 MEMNKDKL
+205 MEMDKEKL
-213 LGIVTRKGSATSHA
+213 LGIVTRKGSATSHT
-227 AILAKNMDIPCVTG
+227 AILAKSMDIPCVTG
-241 IGIPQSE
+241 VGIPASE
-248 EEWEDSVAIID
+248 EEWEDTVAIID
-259 GYTGTIYLEPDSEIR
+259 GYTGTLYLEPDREVR
-274 KEYEIRRKA
+274 REYEIRRKA
-283 DLVEREELLKL
+283 DLVEREALLKL
-294 KNQADVTKDGRE
+294 KDEKDITLDGKE

-321 VLYYGARGIG
+321 ALYYGARGIG
-331 LLRSEFQYLGREN
+331 LLRSEFQYLGRES

-356 KTAQTMGDRLVII
+356 KTAQTMGDRLVVI

-376 DKQASYLEIPKE
+376 DKQAAYLEIPQE

-393 GNRGIRLSLDRKNLF
+393 GNRGIRFCLDRKNLF

-430 ICAEE
+430 ISEEE
-435 EMDEI
+435 EMDAI
-440 EALVAEVKEELTK
+440 EELIREVKAELSS
-453 EEIPFKEIRTGI
+453 EGILFKNIRTGI

-473 MIGEELAK
+473 MIGEELAR

-505 LLQNKYNDHHPAILR
+505 LLQKKYNDHHPAVVR
-520 MIKMIVEAGHAQNC
+520 MIKMIIDAGHKENC

-548 SETFLKMGVDALS
+548 TETFLRMGVDALS

-572 ALRRVCMEE
+572 ALRAARVKNEDE
-581 QNG
+581 

>member
-28 VRQHQADDVKKELHN
+28 IRQHQADDIKIEQRN

-57 EYDGVTGKQMAQ
+57 EYDSAGISEAI
-69 NADEHSCK
+69 EH
-77 RKALERMT
+77 
-85 ISGGTERCLETE
+85 
-97 KVSVEKM
+97 
-104 EDAQNLVLEQAE
+104 QVLEQAE

-126 VQSMIT
+126 VQSMIS

-144 TRDELQ
+144 TRDELNG
-150 STFSNLNDP
+150 TFGNLKDP
-159 SIKERIYNVSRV
+159 SIKERIHNVSRV
-171 SDLLLEILGEDE
+171 SDLLLEILGKEE
-183 NKIDLGEEPVILV
+183 KKINLGEEPVILA
-196 ADTLSPAEL
+196 ADALSPAEL
-205 MEMNKDKL
+205 MEMDKDKL
-213 LGIVTRKGSATSHA
+213 LGIVTRKGSATSHT
-227 AILAKNMDIPCVTG
+227 AILAKSMDIPCVTG
-241 IGIPQSE
+241 VGIPASE
-248 EEWEDSVAIID
+248 EEWEDTVAIID
-259 GYTGTIYLEPDSEIR
+259 GYTGTLYLEPDREVR
-274 KEYEIRRKA
+274 REYEIRRKA
-283 DLVEREELLKL
+283 DLVEREALLKL
-294 KNQADVTKDGRE
+294 KDEKDITLDGKE

-321 VLYYGARGIG
+321 ALYYGARGIG
-331 LLRSEFQYLGREN
+331 LLRSEFQYLGRES

-356 KTAQTMGDRLVII
+356 KTAQTMGDRLVVI

-376 DKQASYLEIPKE
+376 DKQAAYLEIPQE

-393 GNRGIRLSLDRKNLF
+393 GNRGIRFCLDRKNLF

-430 ICAEE
+430 ISEEE
-435 EMDEI
+435 EMDAI
-440 EALVAEVKEELTK
+440 EELIREVKAELSS
-453 EEIPFKEIRTGI
+453 EGIPFKNIRTGI

-473 MIGEELAK
+473 MIGEELAR

-505 LLQNKYNDHHPAILR
+505 LLQKKYNDHHPAVVR
-520 MIKMIVEAGHAQNC
+520 MIKMIIDAGHKENC

-548 SETFLKMGVDALS
+548 TETFLRMGVDALS

-572 ALRRVCMEE
+572 ALQAARVKNEDE
-581 QNG
+581 IKDIVHE

>member
-28 VRQHQADDVKKELHN
+28 IRQHQADDIKIEQRN

-57 EYDGVTGKQMAQ
+57 EYDSAGISEAI
-69 NADEHSCK
+69 EH
-77 RKALERMT
+77 
-85 ISGGTERCLETE
+85 
-97 KVSVEKM
+97 
-104 EDAQNLVLEQAE
+104 QVLEQAE

-126 VQSMIT
+126 VQSMIS

-144 TRDELQ
+144 TRDELNG
-150 STFSNLNDP
+150 TFGNLKDP
-159 SIKERIYNVSRV
+159 SIKERIHNVSRV
-171 SDLLLEILGEDE
+171 SDLLLEILGKEE
-183 NKIDLGEEPVILV
+183 KKINLGEEPVILA
-196 ADTLSPAEL
+196 ADALSPAEL
-205 MEMNKDKL
+205 MEMDKDKL
-213 LGIVTRKGSATSHA
+213 LGIVTRKGSATSHT
-227 AILAKNMDIPCVTG
+227 AILAKSMDIPCVTG
-241 IGIPQSE
+241 VGIPASE
-248 EEWEDSVAIID
+248 EDWEDTVAIID
-259 GYTGTIYLEPDSEIR
+259 GYTGTLYLEPDREVR
-274 KEYEIRRKA
+274 REYEIRRKA
-283 DLVEREELLKL
+283 DLVEREALLKL
-294 KNQADVTKDGRE
+294 KDEKDITLDGKE

-321 VLYYGARGIG
+321 ALYYGARGIG
-331 LLRSEFQYLGREN
+331 LLRSEFQYLGRES

-356 KTAQTMGDRLVII
+356 KTAQTMGDRLVVI

-376 DKQASYLEIPKE
+376 DKQAAYLEIPQE

-393 GNRGIRLSLDRKNLF
+393 GNRGIRFCLDRKNLF

-430 ICAEE
+430 ISEEE
-435 EMDEI
+435 EMDAI
-440 EALVAEVKEELTK
+440 EELIREVKAELSS
-453 EEIPFKEIRTGI
+453 EGIPFKNIRTGI

-473 MIGEELAK
+473 MIGEELAR

-505 LLQNKYNDHHPAILR
+505 LLQKKYNDHHPAVVR
-520 MIKMIVEAGHAQNC
+520 MIKMIIDAGHKENC

-548 SETFLKMGVDALS
+548 TETFLRMGVDALS

-572 ALRRVCMEE
+572 ALRAARVKNEDE
-581 QNG
+581 

>member
-13 IAIGKIRFYRKGEYQ
+13 IAIGKIQFYRKGEYQ
-28 VRQHQADDVKKELHN
+28 LRQHQADDIKTEQRN

-57 EYDGVTGKQMAQ
+57 EYDSAGISEAI
-69 NADEHSCK
+69 EH
-77 RKALERMT
+77 
-85 ISGGTERCLETE
+85 
-97 KVSVEKM
+97 
-104 EDAQNLVLEQAE
+104 QVLEQAE

-126 VQSMIT
+126 VQSMIS

-144 TRDELQ
+144 TRDELNG
-150 STFSNLNDP
+150 TFGNLKDP
-159 SIKERIYNVSRV
+159 SIKERIHNVSRV
-171 SDLLLEILGEDE
+171 SDLLLEILGKEE
-183 NKIDLGEEPVILV
+183 KKINLGEEPVILA
-196 ADTLSPAEL
+196 ADALSPAEL
-205 MEMNKDKL
+205 MEMDKDKL
-213 LGIVTRKGSATSHA
+213 LGIVTRKGSATSHT
-227 AILAKNMDIPCVTG
+227 AILAKSMDIPCVTG
-241 IGIPQSE
+241 VGIPTSE
-248 EEWEDSVAIID
+248 EEWEDTVAIID
-259 GYTGTIYLEPDSEIR
+259 GYTGTLYLEPDREVR
-274 KEYEIRRKA
+274 REYEIRRKA
-283 DLVEREELLKL
+283 DLVEREALLKL
-294 KNQADVTKDGRE
+294 KDEKDITLDGKE

-321 VLYYGARGIG
+321 ALYYGARGIG
-331 LLRSEFQYLGREN
+331 LLRSEFQYLGRES

-356 KTAQTMGDRLVII
+356 KTAQTMGDRLVVI

-376 DKQASYLEIPKE
+376 DKQAAYLEIPQE

-393 GNRGIRLSLDRKNLF
+393 GNRGIRFCLDRKNLF

-430 ICAEE
+430 ISEEE
-435 EMDEI
+435 EMDAI
-440 EALVAEVKEELTK
+440 EELIREVKAELIS
-453 EEIPFKEIRTGI
+453 EGIPFKNIRTGI

-473 MIGEELAK
+473 MIGEELAR

-505 LLQNKYNDHHPAILR
+505 LLQKKYNDHHPAVVR
-520 MIKMIVEAGHAQNC
+520 MIKMIIDAGHKENC
-534 KVCLCGEL
+534 KFCLCGEL

-548 SETFLKMGVDALS
+548 TETFLRMGVDALS

-572 ALRRVCMEE
+572 ALRAARVKNEDE
-581 QNG
+581 

>member
-13 IAIGKIRFYRKGEYQ
+13 IAIGKIQFYRKGEYQ
-28 VRQHQADDVKKELHN
+28 LRQHQADDIKTEQRN

-57 EYDGVTGKQMAQ
+57 EYDSAGISEAI
-69 NADEHSCK
+69 EH
-77 RKALERMT
+77 
-85 ISGGTERCLETE
+85 
-97 KVSVEKM
+97 
-104 EDAQNLVLEQAE
+104 QVLEQAE

-126 VQSMIT
+126 VQSMIS

-144 TRDELQ
+144 TRDELNG
-150 STFSNLNDP
+150 TFGNLKDP
-159 SIKERIYNVSRV
+159 SIKERIHNVSRV
-171 SDLLLEILGEDE
+171 SDLLLEILGKEE
-183 NKIDLGEEPVILV
+183 KKINLGEEPVILA
-196 ADTLSPAEL
+196 ADALSPAEL
-205 MEMNKDKL
+205 MEMDKEKL
-213 LGIVTRKGSATSHA
+213 LGIVTRKGSATSHT
-227 AILAKNMDIPCVTG
+227 AILAKSMDIPCVTG
-241 IGIPQSE
+241 VGIPASE
-248 EEWEDSVAIID
+248 EEWEDTVAIID
-259 GYTGTIYLEPDSEIR
+259 GYTGTLYLEPDREVR
-274 KEYEIRRKA
+274 REYEIRRKA
-283 DLVEREELLKL
+283 DLVEREALLKL
-294 KNQADVTKDGRE
+294 KDEKDITLDGKE

-321 VLYYGARGIG
+321 ALYYGARGIG
-331 LLRSEFQYLGREN
+331 LLRSEFQYLGRES

-356 KTAQTMGDRLVII
+356 KTAQTMGDRLVVI

-376 DKQASYLEIPKE
+376 DKQAAYLEIPQE

-393 GNRGIRLSLDRKNLF
+393 GNRGIRFCLDRKNLF

-430 ICAEE
+430 ISEEE
-435 EMDEI
+435 EMDAI
-440 EALVAEVKEELTK
+440 EELIREVKAELTG
-453 EEIPFKEIRTGI
+453 EGIPFKNIRTGI

-473 MIGEELAK
+473 MIGEELAR

-505 LLQNKYNDHHPAILR
+505 LLQKKYNDHHPAVVR
-520 MIKMIVEAGHAQNC
+520 MIKMIIDAGHKENC

-548 SETFLKMGVDALS
+548 TETFLRMGVDALS

-572 ALRRVCMEE
+572 ALRAARVKNEDE
-581 QNG
+581 IKDIVHE

>member
-1 MEIYKGASAFAG
+1 MIVQESQKLLN
-13 IAIGKIRFYRKGEYQ
+13 IRY
-28 VRQHQADDVKKELHN
+28 
-43 FDVARRHVMQTLKE
+43 
-57 EYDGVTGKQMAQ
+57 
-69 NADEHSCK
+69 S
-77 RKALERMT
+77 
-85 ISGGTERCLETE
+85 
-97 KVSVEKM
+97 
-104 EDAQNLVLEQAE
+104 EQAE

-126 VQSMIT
+126 VQSMIS

-144 TRDELQ
+144 TRDELNG
-150 STFSNLNDP
+150 TFGNLKDP
-159 SIKERIYNVSRV
+159 SIKERIHNVSRV
-171 SDLLLEILGEDE
+171 SDLLLEILGKEE
-183 NKIDLGEEPVILV
+183 KKINLGEEPVILA
-196 ADTLSPAEL
+196 ADALSPAEL
-205 MEMNKDKL
+205 MEMDKEKL
-213 LGIVTRKGSATSHA
+213 LGIVTRKGSATSHT
-227 AILAKNMDIPCVTG
+227 AILAKSMDIPCVTG
-241 IGIPQSE
+241 VGIPASE
-248 EEWEDSVAIID
+248 EEWEDTVAIID
-259 GYTGTIYLEPDSEIR
+259 GYTGTLYLEPDREVR
-274 KEYEIRRKA
+274 REYEIRRKA
-283 DLVEREELLKL
+283 DLVEREALLKL
-294 KNQADVTKDGRE
+294 KDEKDITLDGKE

-321 VLYYGARGIG
+321 ALYYGARGIG
-331 LLRSEFQYLGREN
+331 LLRSEFQYLGRES

-356 KTAQTMGDRLVII
+356 KTAQTMGDRLVVI

-376 DKQASYLEIPKE
+376 DKQAAYLEIPQE

-393 GNRGIRLSLDRKNLF
+393 GNRGIRFCLDRKNLF

-430 ICAEE
+430 ISEEE
-435 EMDEI
+435 EMDAI
-440 EALVAEVKEELTK
+440 EELIREVKAELSS
-453 EEIPFKEIRTGI
+453 EGIPFKNIRTGI

-473 MIGEELAK
+473 MIGEELAR

-505 LLQNKYNDHHPAILR
+505 LLQKKYNDHHPAVVR
-520 MIKMIVEAGHAQNC
+520 MIKMIIDAGHKENC

-548 SETFLKMGVDALS
+548 TETFLRMGVDALS

-572 ALRRVCMEE
+572 ALRAARVKNEDE
-581 QNG
+581 

>member
-13 IAIGKIRFYRKGEYQ
+13 IAIGKIRFYQKGEYQ
-28 VRQHQADDVKKELHN
+28 LRQHQADDIKTEQRN
-43 FDVARRHVMQTLKE
+43 FDIARRHVMQTLKE
-57 EYDGVTGKQMAQ
+57 EYDSAGISEAI
-69 NADEHSCK
+69 EH
-77 RKALERMT
+77 
-85 ISGGTERCLETE
+85 
-97 KVSVEKM
+97 
-104 EDAQNLVLEQAE
+104 QVLEQAE

-126 VQSMIT
+126 VQSMIS

-144 TRDELQ
+144 TRDELNG
-150 STFSNLNDP
+150 TFSNLKDP
-159 SIKERIYNVSRV
+159 SIKERIHNVSRV
-171 SDLLLEILGEDE
+171 SDLLLEILGKEE
-183 NKIDLGEEPVILV
+183 KKINLGEEPVILA
-196 ADTLSPAEL
+196 ADALSPAEL
-205 MEMNKDKL
+205 MEMDKDKL
-213 LGIVTRKGSATSHA
+213 LGIVTRKGSATSHT
-227 AILAKNMDIPCVTG
+227 AILAKSMDIPCVTG
-241 IGIPQSE
+241 VGIPASE
-248 EEWEDSVAIID
+248 EEWEDTVAIID
-259 GYTGTIYLEPDSEIR
+259 GYTGTLYLEPDREVR
-274 KEYEIRRKA
+274 REYEIRRKA
-283 DLVEREELLKL
+283 DLVEREALLKL
-294 KNQADVTKDGRE
+294 KDEKDITLDGKE

-321 VLYYGARGIG
+321 ALYYGARGIG
-331 LLRSEFQYLGREN
+331 LLRSEFQYLGRES

-356 KTAQTMGDRLVII
+356 KTAQTMGDRLVVI

-376 DKQASYLEIPKE
+376 DKQAAYLEIPQE

-393 GNRGIRLSLDRKNLF
+393 GNRGIRFCLDRKNLF

-430 ICAEE
+430 ISEEE
-435 EMDEI
+435 EMDAI
-440 EALVAEVKEELTK
+440 EELIREVKAELSS
-453 EEIPFKEIRTGI
+453 EGIPFKNIRTGI

-473 MIGEELAK
+473 MIGEELAR

-505 LLQNKYNDHHPAILR
+505 LLQKKYNDHHPAVVR
-520 MIKMIVEAGHAQNC
+520 MIKMIIDAGHKENC

-548 SETFLKMGVDALS
+548 TETFLRMGVDALS

-572 ALRRVCMEE
+572 ALRAARVKNEDE
-581 QNG
+581 

>member
-13 IAIGKIRFYRKGEYQ
+13 IAIGKIRFYKKGEYQ
-28 VRQHQADDVKKELHN
+28 IRQHQTDDVKKELKV

-57 EYDGVTGKQMAQ
+57 EYD
-69 NADEHSCK
+69 
-77 RKALERMT
+77 
-85 ISGGTERCLETE
+85 
-97 KVSVEKM
+97 KM
-104 EDAQNLVLEQAE
+104 SENQILEQAK

-138 AYAVQT
+138 AYAVET
-144 TRDELQ
+144 TKDELQ
-150 STFSNLNDP
+150 GTFSGLNDV
-159 SIKERIYNVSRV
+159 SIKERIFNVSRV
-171 SDLLLEILGEDE
+171 CELLLEILGEDE
-183 NKIDLGEEPVILV
+183 KKINLGEEPVILA

-205 MEMNKDKL
+205 MEMDKEKL
-213 LGIVTRKGSATSHA
+213 LGIITRGGSATSHA
-227 AILAKNMDIPCVTG
+227 AILAKNMEIPCVTG

-259 GYTGTIYLEPDSEIR
+259 GYTGTLYLEPDNEVR
-274 KEYEIRRKA
+274 REYEIRQNA
-283 DLVEREELLKL
+283 DKVERESLLKL
-294 KNQADVTKDGRE
+294 RDERDITLDGHE

-314 SLDDLNS
+314 NLDDLNS
-321 VLYYGARGIG
+321 AIYYGARGIG

-356 KTAQTMGDRLVII
+356 KSAQTMGERLVVI

-376 DKQASYLEIPKE
+376 DKQASYLEIPQE

-393 GNRGIRLSLDRKNLF
+393 GNRGIRFCLDRKNLF

-548 SETFLKMGVDALS
+548 TETFLKMGVDALS

>member
-13 IAIGKIRFYRKGEYQ
+13 IAIGKIQFYRKGEYQ
-28 VRQHQADDVKKELHN
+28 LRQHQADDIKTEQRN
-43 FDVARRHVMQTLKE
+43 FDIARRHVMQTLKE
-57 EYDGVTGKQMAQ
+57 EYDSAGISEAI
-69 NADEHSCK
+69 EH
-77 RKALERMT
+77 
-85 ISGGTERCLETE
+85 
-97 KVSVEKM
+97 
-104 EDAQNLVLEQAE
+104 QVLEQAE

-126 VQSMIT
+126 VQSMIS

-144 TRDELQ
+144 TRDELNG
-150 STFSNLNDP
+150 TFSNLKDP
-159 SIKERIYNVSRV
+159 SIKERIHNVSRV
-171 SDLLLEILGEDE
+171 SDLLLEILGKEE
-183 NKIDLGEEPVILV
+183 KKINLGEEPVILA
-196 ADTLSPAEL
+196 ADALSPAEL
-205 MEMNKDKL
+205 MEMDKDKL
-213 LGIVTRKGSATSHA
+213 LGIVTRKGSATSHT
-227 AILAKNMDIPCVTG
+227 AILAKSMDIPCVTG
-241 IGIPQSE
+241 VGIPASE
-248 EEWEDSVAIID
+248 EEWEDTVAIID
-259 GYTGTIYLEPDSEIR
+259 GYTGTLYLEPDREVR
-274 KEYEIRRKA
+274 REYEIRRKA
-283 DLVEREELLKL
+283 DIVEREALLKL
-294 KNQADVTKDGRE
+294 KDEKDITLDGKE

-321 VLYYGARGIG
+321 ALYYGARGIG
-331 LLRSEFQYLGREN
+331 LLRSEFQYLGRES

-356 KTAQTMGDRLVII
+356 KTAQTMGDRLVVI

-376 DKQASYLEIPKE
+376 DKQAAYLEIPQE

-393 GNRGIRLSLDRKNLF
+393 GNRGIRFCLDRKNLF

-430 ICAEE
+430 ISEEE
-435 EMDEI
+435 EMDAI
-440 EALVAEVKEELTK
+440 EELIREVKAELTS
-453 EEIPFKEIRTGI
+453 EGIPFKNIRTGI

-473 MIGEELAK
+473 MIGEELAR

-505 LLQNKYNDHHPAILR
+505 LLQKKYNDHHPAVVR
-520 MIKMIVEAGHAQNC
+520 MIKMIIDAGHKESC

-548 SETFLKMGVDALS
+548 TETFLRMGVDALS

-572 ALRRVCMEE
+572 ALQAARVKNEDE
-581 QNG
+581 IKDIVHE

>member
-13 IAIGKIRFYRKGEYQ
+13 IAIGKIRFYRNGEYQ
-28 VRQHQADDVKKELHN
+28 LRQHQADDIKTEQRN

-57 EYDGVTGKQMAQ
+57 EYDSAGISEAI
-69 NADEHSCK
+69 EH
-77 RKALERMT
+77 
-85 ISGGTERCLETE
+85 
-97 KVSVEKM
+97 
-104 EDAQNLVLEQAE
+104 QVLEQAE

-126 VQSMIT
+126 VQSMIS

-144 TRDELQ
+144 TRDELNG
-150 STFSNLNDP
+150 TFGNLKDS
-159 SIKERIYNVSRV
+159 SIKERIHNVSRV
-171 SDLLLEILGEDE
+171 SDLLLEILGKEE
-183 NKIDLGEEPVILV
+183 KKISLGEEPVILA
-196 ADTLSPAEL
+196 ADALSPAEL
-205 MEMNKDKL
+205 MEMDKDKL
-213 LGIVTRKGSATSHA
+213 LGIVTRKGSATSHT
-227 AILAKNMDIPCVTG
+227 AILAKSMDIPCVTG
-241 IGIPQSE
+241 VGIPASE
-248 EEWEDSVAIID
+248 EEWEDTVAIID
-259 GYTGTIYLEPDSEIR
+259 GYTGTLYLEPDREVR
-274 KEYEIRRKA
+274 REYEIRRKA
-283 DLVEREELLKL
+283 DLVEREALLKL
-294 KNQADVTKDGRE
+294 KDEKDITLDGKE

-321 VLYYGARGIG
+321 ALYYGARGIG
-331 LLRSEFQYLGREN
+331 LLRSEFQYLGRES

-356 KTAQTMGDRLVII
+356 KTAQTMGDRLVVI

-376 DKQASYLEIPKE
+376 DKQAAYLEIPEE

-393 GNRGIRLSLDRKNLF
+393 GNRGIRFCLDRKNLF

-430 ICAEE
+430 ISEEE
-435 EMDEI
+435 EMDAI
-440 EALVAEVKEELTK
+440 EELIREVKAELTG
-453 EEIPFKEIRTGI
+453 EGIPFKNIRTGI

-473 MIGEELAK
+473 MIGEELAR

-505 LLQNKYNDHHPAILR
+505 LLQKKYNDHHPAVVR
-520 MIKMIVEAGHAQNC
+520 MIKMIIDAGHKENC

-548 SETFLKMGVDALS
+548 TETFLRMGVDALS

-572 ALRRVCMEE
+572 ALRAARVKNEDE
-581 QNG
+581 

>member
-13 IAIGKIRFYRKGEYQ
+13 IAIGKIRFYQKGEYQ
-28 VRQHQADDVKKELHN
+28 LRQHQADDIKTEQRN

-57 EYDGVTGKQMAQ
+57 EYDSAGISEAI
-69 NADEHSCK
+69 EH
-77 RKALERMT
+77 
-85 ISGGTERCLETE
+85 
-97 KVSVEKM
+97 
-104 EDAQNLVLEQAE
+104 QVLEQAE

-126 VQSMIT
+126 VQSMIS

-144 TRDELQ
+144 TRDELNG
-150 STFSNLNDP
+150 TFGNLKDP
-159 SIKERIYNVSRV
+159 SIKERIHNVSRV
-171 SDLLLEILGEDE
+171 SDLLLEILGKEE
-183 NKIDLGEEPVILV
+183 KKINLGEEPVILA
-196 ADTLSPAEL
+196 ADALSPAEL
-205 MEMNKDKL
+205 MEMDKDKL
-213 LGIVTRKGSATSHA
+213 LGIVTRKGSATSHT
-227 AILAKNMDIPCVTG
+227 AILAKSMDIPCVTG
-241 IGIPQSE
+241 VGIPASE
-248 EEWEDSVAIID
+248 EEWEDTVAIID
-259 GYTGTIYLEPDSEIR
+259 GYTGTLYLEPDREVR
-274 KEYEIRRKA
+274 REYEIRRKA
-283 DLVEREELLKL
+283 DLVEREALLKL
-294 KNQADVTKDGRE
+294 KDEKDITLDGKE

-321 VLYYGARGIG
+321 ALYYGARGIG
-331 LLRSEFQYLGREN
+331 LLRSEFQYLGRES

-356 KTAQTMGDRLVII
+356 KTAQTMGDRLVVI

-376 DKQASYLEIPKE
+376 DKQAAYLEIPQE

-393 GNRGIRLSLDRKNLF
+393 GNRGIRFCLDRKNLF

-430 ICAEE
+430 ISEEE
-435 EMDEI
+435 EMDAI
-440 EALVAEVKEELTK
+440 EELIREVKAELIS
-453 EEIPFKEIRTGI
+453 EGIPFKNIRTGI

-473 MIGEELAK
+473 MIGEELAR

-505 LLQNKYNDHHPAILR
+505 LLQKKYDDHHPAVVR
-520 MIKMIVEAGHAQNC
+520 MIKMIIDAGHKENC

-548 SETFLKMGVDALS
+548 TETFLRMGVDALS

-572 ALRRVCMEE
+572 ALRAARVKNEDE
-581 QNG
+581 

>member
-1 MEIYKGASAFAG
+1 MEIYKGTSAFAG
-13 IAIGKIRFYRKGEYQ
+13 VAIGKIRFYRKGEYQ
-28 VRQHQADDVKKELHN
+28 TRQHQADDVKKELKR
-43 FDVARRHVMQTLKE
+43 FDIARRHVMQILKE
-57 EYDGVTGKQMAQ
+57 EYDKNQM
-69 NADEHSCK
+69 
-77 RKALERMT
+77 
-85 ISGGTERCLETE
+85 
-97 KVSVEKM
+97 
-104 EDAQNLVLEQAE
+104 NLVLEQAE

-150 STFSNLNDP
+150 STFSGLTD
-159 SIKERIYNVSRV
+159 SEIKERIYNVSRI
-171 SDLLLEILGEDE
+171 SGLLLDILGEDTR
-183 NKIDLGEEPVILV
+183 KIDLGEEPVIL
-196 ADTLSPAEL
+196 AAENLSPVEL
-205 MEMNKDKL
+205 MEMNKDML
-213 LGIVTRKGSATSHA
+213 LGIITRAGSSTSHA

-241 IGIPQSE
+241 IGLPQSE

-259 GYTGTIYLEPDSEIR
+259 GYTGTVYLEPDSEVR

-283 DLVEREELLKL
+283 DLIEREALLQL
-294 KNQADVTKDGRE
+294 KDEADVTKDGHK
-306 VGIYANIG
+306 VKIYANIG

-321 VLYYGARGIG
+321 ALYYGARGIG
-331 LLRSEFQYLGREN
+331 LLRSEFQYLGRES

-356 KTAQTMGDRLVII
+356 KTAETMGDRFVVI

-376 DKQASYLEIPKE
+376 DKTAGYLEIPKE

-408 KTQIRAIYRASWYGN
+408 KTQIRAIYRASYYGN

-430 ICAEE
+430 ICSEE
-435 EMDEI
+435 EMDEV
-440 EALVAEVKEELTK
+440 EAVVEEAKMELKTAG
-453 EEIPFKEIRTGI
+453 IPFKDIRTGI

-481 RVDFLGIG
+481 RVDFMGIG

-505 LLQNKYNDHHPAILR
+505 LLQKKYNDHHPAILK
-520 MIKMIVEAGHAQNC
+520 MIQMIVEAGHAQNC

-548 SETFLKMGVDALS
+548 TEQFLRMGVDALS
-561 VVPAC
+561 VVPVC

-572 ALRRVCMEE
+572 AIREVYMGE
-581 QNG
+581 QNE

>member
-13 IAIGKIRFYRKGEYQ
+13 IAIGKIQFYRKGEYQ
-28 VRQHQADDVKKELHN
+28 LRQHQADDIKTEHRN

-57 EYDGVTGKQMAQ
+57 EYDSAGISEAI
-69 NADEHSCK
+69 EH
-77 RKALERMT
+77 
-85 ISGGTERCLETE
+85 
-97 KVSVEKM
+97 
-104 EDAQNLVLEQAE
+104 QVLEQAD

-126 VQSMIT
+126 VQSMIS

-144 TRDELQ
+144 TRDELNG
-150 STFSNLNDP
+150 TFGNLKDP
-159 SIKERIYNVSRV
+159 SIKERIHNVSRV
-171 SDLLLEILGEDE
+171 SDLLLEILGKEE
-183 NKIDLGEEPVILV
+183 KKINLGEEPVILA
-196 ADTLSPAEL
+196 ADALSPAEL
-205 MEMNKDKL
+205 MEMDKDKL
-213 LGIVTRKGSATSHA
+213 LGIVTRKGSATSHT
-227 AILAKNMDIPCVTG
+227 AILAKSMDIPCVTG
-241 IGIPQSE
+241 VGIPASE
-248 EEWEDSVAIID
+248 EEWEDTVAIID
-259 GYTGTIYLEPDSEIR
+259 GYTGTLYLEPDREVR
-274 KEYEIRRKA
+274 REYEIRRKA
-283 DLVEREELLKL
+283 DLVEREALLKL
-294 KNQADVTKDGRE
+294 KDEKDITLDGKE

-321 VLYYGARGIG
+321 ALYYGARGIG
-331 LLRSEFQYLGREN
+331 LLRSEFQYLGRES

-356 KTAQTMGDRLVII
+356 KTAQTMGDRLVVI

-376 DKQASYLEIPKE
+376 DKQAAYLEIPQE

-393 GNRGIRLSLDRKNLF
+393 GNRGIRFCLDRKNLF

-430 ICAEE
+430 ISEEE
-435 EMDEI
+435 EMDAI
-440 EALVAEVKEELTK
+440 EELIREVKAELSS
-453 EEIPFKEIRTGI
+453 EGIPFKNIRTGI

-473 MIGEELAK
+473 MIGEELAR

-505 LLQNKYNDHHPAILR
+505 LLQKKYNDHHPAVVR
-520 MIKMIVEAGHAQNC
+520 MIKMIIDAGHKENC

-548 SETFLKMGVDALS
+548 TETFLRMGVDALS

-572 ALRRVCMEE
+572 ALRAARVKNEDE
-581 QNG
+581 

>member
-13 IAIGKIRFYRKGEYQ
+13 IAIGKIQFYRKGEYQ
-28 VRQHQADDVKKELHN
+28 LRQHQADDIKTEQRN

-57 EYDGVTGKQMAQ
+57 EYDSAGISEAI
-69 NADEHSCK
+69 EH
-77 RKALERMT
+77 
-85 ISGGTERCLETE
+85 
-97 KVSVEKM
+97 
-104 EDAQNLVLEQAE
+104 QVLEQAE

-126 VQSMIT
+126 VQSMIS

-144 TRDELQ
+144 TRDELNG
-150 STFSNLNDP
+150 TFGNLKDP
-159 SIKERIYNVSRV
+159 SIKERIHNVSRV
-171 SDLLLEILGEDE
+171 SDLLLEILGKEE
-183 NKIDLGEEPVILV
+183 KKINLGEEPVILA
-196 ADTLSPAEL
+196 ADALSPAEL
-205 MEMNKDKL
+205 MEMDKDKL
-213 LGIVTRKGSATSHA
+213 LGIVTRKGSATSHT
-227 AILAKNMDIPCVTG
+227 AILAKSMDIPCVTG
-241 IGIPQSE
+241 VGIPASE
-248 EEWEDSVAIID
+248 EEWEDTVAIID
-259 GYTGTIYLEPDSEIR
+259 GYTGTLYLEPDREVR
-274 KEYEIRRKA
+274 REYEIRRKA
-283 DLVEREELLKL
+283 DLVEREALLKL
-294 KNQADVTKDGRE
+294 KDEKDITLDGKE

-321 VLYYGARGIG
+321 ALYYGARGIG
-331 LLRSEFQYLGREN
+331 LLRSEFQYLGRES

-356 KTAQTMGDRLVII
+356 KTAQTMGDRLVVI

-376 DKQASYLEIPKE
+376 DKQAAYLEIPQE

-393 GNRGIRLSLDRKNLF
+393 GNRGIRFCLDRKNLF

-430 ICAEE
+430 ISEEE
-435 EMDEI
+435 EMDAI
-440 EALVAEVKEELTK
+440 EELIREVKDELTG
-453 EEIPFKEIRTGI
+453 EGIPFKNIRTGI

-473 MIGEELAK
+473 MIGEELAR

-505 LLQNKYNDHHPAILR
+505 LLQKKYNDHHPAVVR
-520 MIKMIVEAGHAQNC
+520 MIKMIIDAGHKENC

-548 SETFLKMGVDALS
+548 TETFLRMGVDALS

-572 ALRRVCMEE
+572 ALQAARVKNEDE
-581 QNG
+581 IKDIVHV

>member
-13 IAIGKIRFYRKGEYQ
+13 IAIGKIWFYKKGEYQ
-28 VRQHQADDVKKELHN
+28 IRQHQADDVKKELKV

-57 EYDGVTGKQMAQ
+57 EYD
-69 NADEHSCK
+69 
-77 RKALERMT
+77 
-85 ISGGTERCLETE
+85 
-97 KVSVEKM
+97 KM
-104 EDAQNLVLEQAE
+104 SENQILEQAK

-138 AYAVQT
+138 AYAVET
-144 TRDELQ
+144 TKDELQ
-150 STFSNLNDP
+150 GTFSGLNDV
-159 SIKERIYNVSRV
+159 SIKERIFNVSRV
-171 SDLLLEILGEDE
+171 CELLLEILGEDE
-183 NKIDLGEEPVILV
+183 KKINLGEEPVILA

-205 MEMNKDKL
+205 MEMDKEKL
-213 LGIVTRKGSATSHA
+213 LGIITRGGSATSHA

-259 GYTGTIYLEPDSEIR
+259 GYTGTVYLEPDNEVR
-274 KEYEIRRKA
+274 REYEIRQNA
-283 DLVEREELLKL
+283 DKVERESLLKL
-294 KNQADVTKDGRE
+294 RDERDITLDGHE

-314 SLDDLNS
+314 NLDDLNS
-321 VLYYGARGIG
+321 AIYYGARGVG

-356 KTAQTMGDRLVII
+356 KSAQTMGERLVVI

-376 DKQASYLEIPKE
+376 DKQASYLEIPQE

-393 GNRGIRLSLDRKNLF
+393 GNRGIRFCLDRKNLF

-548 SETFLKMGVDALS
+548 TETFLKMGVDALS

-572 ALRRVCMEE
+572 ALRGVCMEDK
-581 QNG
+581 NG